1 MFWARLAIVFSTLTI
16 SLFTHAEVA
25 DGVYVAGYETTFVK
39 LLNRGMSPGSKDLF
53 TMVIKNGEIT
63 EIKFDGDPDFNRS
76 KTSFEG
82 IKINHQAN
90 RAQGVIKQV
99 RPNDGPRLHLD
110 LLLDVQ
116 FGEQTFVGKVDVKL
130 VRADR
135 VYNQIVEKG
144 VFEGVKK

>member
-1 MFWARLAIVFSTLTI
+1 MTLIRVIACLCALSLPSI
-16 SLFTHAEVA
+16 SQAEVV

-53 TMVIKNGEIT
+53 TMVIKDGQIV

-76 KTSFEG
+76 KTSFD
-82 IKINHQAN
+82 KISIDHTTK
-90 RAQGVIKQV
+90 RAQGIVRQV
-99 RPNDGPRLHLD
+99 RPNNGPKLHLD
-110 LLLDVQ
+110 LILDVQ

-135 VYNQIVEKG
+135 VYNQIVERG
-144 VFEGVKK
+144 VFEGIKK